1 MDRGLVRALRA
12 RGFDVVT
19 IFEARRLRLPDED
32 QLRFAASQDRILYT
46 CNVSHFADL
55 HRVWLRDGLH
65 HAGIIVLPD
74 QRTAVGV
81 QVRAFL
87 HLATTLDA
95 DTMRDRLE
103 FLSNWQR

>member
-12 RGFDVVT
+12 NGFDVVT
-19 IFEARRLRLPDED
+19 VLEAHRLRLPDED
-32 QLRFAASQDRILYT
+32 QLRFAASQGRVLYT

-55 HRVWLRDGLH
+55 HRRWLRDGLH
-65 HAGIIVLPD
+65 HAGIVVLPD
-74 QRTAVGV
+74 QLTTVGV

-87 HLATTLDA
+87 RLAATLDA

-103 FLSNWQR
+103 FLSNWNR